1 MNITRITDKTPDIT
15 HIRNLYE
22 TAFPENERRD
32 LEDLIDEN
40 SEGMEFFSFCDEDR
54 FIGILSLLSYKD
66 LTHIMYLAVSEEYRN
81 CGYGSNILKWL
92 KEFKS
97 SQRIIADLERIMPDA
112 ENNDQRKRRNGFY
125 IRNGFSPSGVCYTWR
140 EENYELY
147 VHGGDFSEHEY
158 KAFWKH
164 FSSKNKDKK

>member
-1 MNITRITDKTPDIT
+1 
-15 HIRNLYE
+15 
-22 TAFPENERRD
+22 
-32 LEDLIDEN
+32 
-40 SEGMEFFSFCDEDR
+40 
-54 FIGILSLLSYKD
+54 
-66 LTHIMYLAVSEEYRN
+66 MYLAVSEEYRN

-112 ENNDQRKRRNGFY
+112 DNNDQRKRRNFFY

-147 VHGGDFSEHEY
+147 VHGGAFFEHEY